1 MSQNV
6 VRYNGENFSGEKFSP
21 DPFQKTFGTRV
32 KGYADPGFYRF
43 GSLAEWVCALD
54 DRRSRP
60 AVALRVRLRASPS
73 AQDDTEAD
81 FTPILKQRRT
91 YLLTYNAETNESL
104 LQWEKVA
111 AEG

>member
-1 MSQNV
+1 MPLSKDFRQGV
-6 VRYNGENFSGEKFSP
+6 G
-21 DPFQKTFGTRV
+21 DMLTRSFTV
-32 KGYADPGFYRF
+32 AG
-43 GSLAEWVCALD
+43 GSAKVCALD
-54 DRRSRP
+54 VWRSRP
-60 AVALRVRLRASPS
+60 TVALRVRLRASPS

-111 AEG
+111 AGG

>member
-1 MSQNV
+1 MLTRGFTV
-6 VRYNGENFSGEKFSP
+6 TEVWRRGLCARRLEIPTYGRP
-21 DPFQKTFGTRV
+21 DGFDFG
-32 KGYADPGFYRF
+32 
-43 GSLAEWVCALD
+43 L
-54 DRRSRP
+54 
-60 AVALRVRLRASPS
+60 SPS

-111 AEG
+111 AGG